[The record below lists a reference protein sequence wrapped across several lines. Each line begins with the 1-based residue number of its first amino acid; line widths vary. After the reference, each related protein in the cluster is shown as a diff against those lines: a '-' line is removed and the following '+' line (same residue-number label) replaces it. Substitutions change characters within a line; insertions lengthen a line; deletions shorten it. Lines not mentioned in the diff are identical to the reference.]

1 MPTEPEPLTL
11 FRVVQRAVEVV
22 DPDDVDADMGDLLE
36 RFEDADEPVG
46 GVSATAEQRL
56 AEAAGALDPEQESPA
71 IQMAVAVATYLLY
84 RRDEIDDDPDDLL
97 RLAAR
102 AEYDGHPPEPVL
114 AWLNDAGVEV

>member
-11 FRVVQRAVEVV
+11 FRIVQRAVEVV

-46 GVSATAEQRL
+46 GVPGQAEQRL

-71 IQMAVAVATYLLY
+71 IQMAVAVATYLAY

-102 AEYDGHPPEPVL
+102 AEFDGHPPEHVT
-114 AWLNDAGVEV
+114 AWLADAGVEV